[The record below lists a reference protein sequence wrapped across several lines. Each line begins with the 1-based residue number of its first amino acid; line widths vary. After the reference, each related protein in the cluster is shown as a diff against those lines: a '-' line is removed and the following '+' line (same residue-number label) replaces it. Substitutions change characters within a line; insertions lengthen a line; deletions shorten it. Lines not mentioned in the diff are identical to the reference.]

1 MRTLNRPMFNWG
13 GPVKEGVM
21 HGIREPYRGGQLVQ
35 PGLGRPGY
43 KGPPKSKLGIAGW
56 LASKVPFLKQ
66 PVKKI
71 SKSTKDVIPK
81 TWEKIKNVYKSDTKA
96 KDYVPPGALTNRW
109 YWERGIKPTGALIG
123 AAGKKALPYAGTA
136 GITGGLIAGF
146 WPDGTPKNTTELI
159 DDNVVVKD
167 YGPHTKKKLPISQE
181 QRDAKA
187 KADKEKRINELLD
200 TMGYDK
206 ARKNAAYDALIDA
219 GSIISQRGTLDP
231 KNIGTELVD
240 PIVAA
245 TSKRFDKPQD
255 IREAVGLLMTKGE
268 IEKDIAAGKGSALK
282 QQAADLVSAGVFK
295 TQEKALEHLAK
306 VPSISEK
313 AVTYAG
319 TMKKTGIDQEVVI
332 MTMDDQYG
340 QRPTVLLSE
349 DDMEE
354 LQKGDDYKDD
364 LTVFETLK
372 KNPKKGI
379 GPGYYVI
386 GASGFVVDS
395 NGRTRQVL

>member
-1 MRTLNRPMFNWG
+1 MFNMG
-13 GPVKEGVM
+13 GPIKQGVM

-71 SKSTKDVIPK
+71 SKGTKDIIPR
-81 TWEKIKNVYKSDTKA
+81 TWDKIKNVYKGDTKA
-96 KDYVPPGALTNRW
+96 KGYVPPGIATNRW
-109 YWERGIKPTGALIG
+109 YWEKGIKPTGALALTG
-123 AAGKKALPYAGTA
+123 VKKALPYAGTA
-136 GITGGLIAGF
+136 GAIGGLTYGF
-146 WPDGTPKNTTELI
+146 WPDGTPKDTNDLI
-159 DDNVVVKD
+159 EDNVIRKGDKD
-167 YGPHTKKKLPISQE
+167 YGPHTKKKIIPQSIKDKWAQE
-181 QRDAKA
+181 AK
-187 KADKEKRINELLD
+187 DKRVNNLLEI
-200 TMGYDK
+200 MGYDK

-282 QQAADLVSAGVFK
+282 QQASDLVNAGVFK

-349 DDMEE
+349 DDLEKVQE
-354 LQKGDDYKDD
+354 GEDYKDD
-364 LTVFETLK
+364 LTVFETMKTKQSL
-372 KNPKKGI
+372 

>member
-1 MRTLNRPMFNWG
+1 MFNWG

-43 KGPPKSKLGIAGW
+43 AGIKKKIITKVPIASNIYNKGIANLGKLWDKTKKYYKGP
-56 LASKVPFLKQ
+56 
-66 PVKKI
+66 KKD
-71 SKSTKDVIPK
+71 KG
-81 TWEKIKNVYKSDTKA
+81 
-96 KDYVPPGALTNRW
+96 YVPPGIGTHRW
-109 YWERGIKPTGALIG
+109 HWDKWMVPAGGGIGKTAK
-123 AAGKKALPYAGTA
+123 AAWPYAGTTA
-136 GITGGLIAGF
+136 AVGGLGYAGYRGLKGG
-146 WPDGTPKNTTELI
+146 PDMEKVSETLVDQFKPGGP
-159 DDNVVVKD
+159 D
-167 YGPHTKKKLPISQE
+167 YGPHTKKKTIPQSIKDKWAQE
-181 QRDAKA
+181 AK
-187 KADKEKRINELLD
+187 DKRVNNLLEI
-200 TMGYDK
+200 MGYDK

-245 TSKRFDKPQD
+245 TSKRFDKPQE

-282 QQAADLVSAGVFK
+282 QQASDLVNAGVFK

-349 DDMEE
+349 DDMENIE
-354 LQKGDDYKDD
+354 EGEDYKDD
-364 LTVFETLK
+364 LTVFETMKTKQSL
-372 KNPKKGI
+372 